1 MRAINR
7 VVRDLLKLS
16 AANPTLPIV
25 AMVRSEVVDGEDY
38 GCWAGMVVGAE
49 IEELWTCWE
58 YDGRTW
64 TREEDEDDLADFME
78 SIGQTE
84 EVEKIQS
91 LPDGP
96 LFERAAMKFIAG
108 LPWEKAIVL
117 FVDTLES

>member
-1 MRAINR
+1 M
-7 VVRDLLKLS
+7 KH
-16 AANPTLPIV
+16 ANKTTEKFLRLVAENPNLPIE
-25 AMVRSEVVDGEDY
+25 AMVRNEVVNGEDY
-38 GCWAGMVVGAE
+38 GSWAGMIVGAE

-64 TREEDEDDLADFME
+64 TREEAEDDLADFME

-117 FVDTLES
+117 FVDTLEN

>member
-1 MRAINR
+1 MRAKNR
-7 VVRDLLKLS
+7 VVMDLLKLS

-25 AMVRSEVVDGEDY
+25 AMVQSEVVDGEDY
-38 GCWAGMVVGAE
+38 GYWAGMVVGAE

-64 TREEDEDDLADFME
+64 TREEAEDDLADFME

-84 EVEKIQS
+84 EVEKIQA

-96 LFERAAMKFIAG
+96 LFKRAAMKFIAG

>member
-1 MRAINR
+1 MRVKNQ
-7 VVRDLLKLS
+7 VVMDLLKLA

-25 AMVRSEVVDGEDY
+25 AMVRNEVVDGEDY
-38 GCWAGMVVGAE
+38 GSWAGMVVQAE

-64 TREEDEDDLADFME
+64 TREEAEDDLADFME
-78 SIGQTE
+78 SIGQTN

-117 FVDTLES
+117 FVDTLEN

>member
-1 MRAINR
+1 M
-7 VVRDLLKLS
+7 KH
-16 AANPTLPIV
+16 ANKTTEKFLRLVAENPNLPIE
-25 AMVRSEVVDGEDY
+25 AMVRNEVVNGEDY
-38 GCWAGMVVGAE
+38 GSWAGMVVQAE
-49 IEELWTCWE
+49 IEELWICWE

-64 TREEDEDDLADFME
+64 TREEAEDDLVDFME

-117 FVDTLES
+117 FVDTLEN

>member
-1 MRAINR
+1 MRAKNR
-7 VVRDLLKLS
+7 AVMDLLKLS
-16 AANPTLPIV
+16 EGNPTLPIV
-25 AMVRSEVVDGEDY
+25 AMVQSEVVDGEDY
-38 GCWAGMVVGAE
+38 GYWAGMVAGAE

-64 TREEDEDDLADFME
+64 TREEAEDDLADFME
-78 SIGQTE
+78 SIGQTD

-96 LFERAAMKFIAG
+96 LFERAAMKFISG

-117 FVDTLES
+117 FVDTL